1 MFEQYIMYFSSVW
14 PTRALEGKY
23 IGASIYIYYG
33 MFVYEDGCGV
43 NPIQTSQRDN
53 FLKCVKHILFF
64 VPFELRALLSSLLA
78 FSFIIDI
85 NIK

>member
-1 MFEQYIMYFSSVW
+1 MFDQPGPLKENILVQVFIFITGNVCL
-14 PTRALEGKY
+14 RNKHKQ
-23 IGASIYIYYG
+23 
-33 MFVYEDGCGV
+33 DGCGV